1 MNLVDP
7 QFTRLMEKEGC
18 QYIGPDQ
25 DPRLGPVTRCGHKV
39 ITGKAYC
46 AEHYPVVYMV
56 GSSITKLN
64 KGRSAAVVA
73 KKQHEW
79 APGELEDLLWECYEE
94 LVASGEI
101 EA

>member
-1 MNLVDP
+1 MNLSDTVA
-7 QFTRLMEKEGC
+7 QKLIEKEGC

-25 DPRLGPVTRCGHKV
+25 DPLIHNPITKCGCKV

-56 GSSITKLN
+56 GSSITKL
-64 KGRSAAVVA
+64 KSAKSVA
-73 KKQHEW
+73 KKQHDW
-79 APGELEDLLWECYEE
+79 APGEMEDLLWECYEE
-94 LVASGEI
+94 LVAEGEI